1 MCPFHPLRAV
11 GAGLWVC
18 GGGCDN
24 RIKHTEQRMEISVL
38 QSKEEG
44 VAPNTLGQT
53 LVQRTR
59 WSEGQL
65 QIAISKYSPIWYGFG
80 KISMGLQMVYL
91 CYDFWAVNSLATLCF
106 SIVPS
111 LCLLKGI
118 PLFPKV

>member
-1 MCPFHPLRAV
+1 M
-11 GAGLWVC
+11 GLVY
-18 GGGCDN
+18 GCVVEDVITGLSIQS
-24 RIKHTEQRMEISVL
+24 RGWKSVYSNPKRKAFL
-38 QSKEEG
+38 G

-53 LVQRTR
+53 LVQHKR